1 MSVNVPSKRT
11 APPYTAEFRFYEELN
26 DFLPI
31 ALRKR
36 SFVHAFTGTPSV
48 KDVIEALGVPHT
60 EVDLVLVDGVSV
72 DFARRLSGGERVA
85 VYPAFE
91 RFDIGPLTRLRP
103 RALRQ
108 TRFVLDT
115 NLGRLARRLRLLGF
129 DTLYRNDYGD
139 AQIVELARAEQ
150 RIILTRDKGLLKHG
164 AVTHGYWLR
173 ETEPHRQ
180 TVEVLRVFD
189 LRRSMQPFTRCMACN
204 GELQDVGKAVV
215 IDRLPPHVR
224 ESFDQFAQCAACRR
238 VYWPGSHYTR
248 LRQMIDAL
256 EAAG

>member
-11 APPYTAEFRFYEELN
+11 APAHTAEFRFYEELN

-36 SFVHAFTGTPSV
+36 SFAHAFTGTPSV

-60 EVDLVLVDGVSV
+60 EVDLILVNGRSV
-72 DFARRLSGGERVA
+72 DFSYPVRDGDRIS
-85 VYPAFE
+85 VYPVFE
-91 RFDIGPLTRLRP
+91 SFDISPLLRLRP
-103 RALRQ
+103 RPLRDP
-108 TRFVLDT
+108 RFVLDSH
-115 NLGRLARRLRLLGF
+115 LGRLAVYLRLLGF

-224 ESFDQFAQCAACRR
+224 ESFDQFAQCAGCSR